1 MDRHHDCH
9 QKGRAMVVGIGF
21 VVAVLI
27 VVGIMLSRRK
37 D

>member
-1 MDRHHDCH
+1 VDPD

-27 VVGIMLSRRK
+27 IVAIVASRRK